1 MIKFDLIFGHAMELN
16 WRMDMPGP
24 PPPNRT
30 NESPVLNF
38 PTFMGCKSSRRFIDD
53 DVDVVVS
60 GVPFDLATTIRPGAR
75 FGPTAIRQASTHLDW
90 ELRRWPWN
98 FSVFDELSVVDSGDL
113 CFGPTSAEQMVARL
127 QAHTAQIVAAGKSML
142 TLGGDHF
149 ITLPLLREYARKHGD
164 IALIHFDAHADSEDD
179 AELYNHGSVFFHA
192 VKEGLLA
199 PERSVQIG
207 IRTEYNRMD
216 HKFTVL
222 DAGWVM
228 DHKAQA
234 IIKEIRQVV
243 GDGPAYVTFDIDCL
257 DPAFAP
263 GTGTPVVGG
272 LSTDLALKIIRG
284 LVGCKLIGMDIVEVS
299 PPYDH
304 AEITSLAAATLGLE
318 FLYVLAAGRKE
329 NRK

>member
-1 MIKFDLIFGHAMELN
+1 
-16 WRMDMPGP
+16 MPD
-24 PPPNRT
+24 PPNRAH
-30 NESPVLNF
+30 ESPVLNF
-38 PTFMGCKSSRRFIDD
+38 PTFMGCKMSRDFVDA

-60 GVPFDLATTIRPGAR
+60 GVPFDLAATIRPGAR

-98 FSVFDELSVVDSGDL
+98 FSVFDELRVIDCGDL
-113 CFGPTSAEQMVARL
+113 SFDPTAGEQMVVGL
-127 QAHTAQIVAAGKSML
+127 QAHAAQILAAGKSML

-149 ITLPLLREYARKHGD
+149 ITLPLLRAHAKKHGPL
-164 IALIHFDAHADSEDD
+164 ALVHFDAHADCEKGQGP
-179 AELYNHGSVFFHA
+179 LNHGTMFYHA
-192 VKEGLLA
+192 VAEGLLV

-207 IRTEYNRMD
+207 IRTEYARD
-216 HKFTVL
+216 GHKFTVL

-228 DHKAQA
+228 DHNAHA
-234 IIKEIRQVV
+234 IIKEIKQVV
-243 GDGPAYVTFDIDCL
+243 GDCPAYLTFDIDCL

-272 LSTDLALKIIRG
+272 LSTDLALKIMRG
-284 LVGCKLIGMDIVEVS
+284 LVGCNLVGMDVVEVS

-318 FLYVLAAGRKE
+318 FLYVLAANRKE
-329 NRK
+329 S

>member
-1 MIKFDLIFGHAMELN
+1 
-16 WRMDMPGP
+16 MPGP
-24 PPPNRT
+24 APPNRT
-30 NESPVLNF
+30 YEPPVMNF
-38 PTFMGCKSSRRFIDD
+38 QTFMGCKMSRKFVDA

-75 FGPTAIRQASTHLDW
+75 FGPAAIRQASTHLDW

-98 FSVFDELSVVDSGDL
+98 FSVFDELSVVDGGDL
-113 CFGPTSAEQMVARL
+113 CFGPTSAEQMVVRL
-127 QAHTAQIVAAGKSML
+127 QAHAAQIVAAGKSML

-149 ITLPLLREYARKHGD
+149 ITLPLLREHARKHGD
-164 IALIHFDAHADSEDD
+164 IALIHFDAHADSEGD
-179 AELYNHGSVFFHA
+179 AGLYNHGSVFFHA
-192 VKEGLLA
+192 VNEGLLV

-207 IRTEYNRMD
+207 IRTDYNRTD

-228 DHKAQA
+228 EHKAHA
-234 IIKEIRQVV
+234 IIKQIRQVV
-243 GDGPAYVTFDIDCL
+243 GKGPAYVTFDIDCL

-284 LVGCKLIGMDIVEVS
+284 LVGCNLIGMDIVEVS

-329 NRK
+329 NRT